1 VEIPL
6 TSIGASDGTTVTE
19 VARPEHDAG
28 HVRLAGAANRAI
40 FDASLDGIMVVDDQ
54 ATCVDVNDSLCH
66 MLKTPRDQ
74 LVGAPVTSF
83 IPPDFVPRVKVAFS
97 ELTIR
102 GVFAGELPL
111 RAADGSI
118 VDLEWTSRA
127 NFVPGLHLCVA
138 RDITERKRAEQER
151 AHLASIVEHS
161 DDAILSETLDGII
174 TSWNRGAER
183 LYGYRADEV
192 LGRSRALIIPPE
204 RRDEL
209 SRMVARLRRGEL
221 IDHFETVRVR
231 KDGSR
236 INVSVSMSPIRDGG
250 GKIVG
255 ASGIG
260 REITEQKR
268 AEDALRE
275 NEARFRAIFESSAV
289 GISRVDRDGRVVEV
303 NPALERM
310 LGYTA
315 QELRG
320 RRFAEIS
327 HPQDGAE
334 SRERYRDL
342 VEGRLDHYTM
352 EKRYLLKL
360 GGVAWATTTVSAVRD
375 AAGTFRF
382 GIGIVQDIT
391 DRRLAEEALRHH
403 REVLERLIDTIPVM
417 ITLYEPT
424 TRVLMLNREFER
436 VTGWSTEAARQGDLM
451 ERCYPD
457 PAYRAE
463 MVEYMQA
470 LTPGW
475 RDVLMTTRD
484 GRTVET
490 SWANIRLSDQTQ
502 VGIGLDM
509 TDRKQAER
517 EREELLSRERAARA
531 DAEEALRVRDEFLSI
546 ASHELRTPVTGI
558 RGTAQVA
565 LRARAR
571 GQLDGERLDRH
582 LATIDQVSGHL
593 ASLVEDLLDVSRLQ
607 RGTLPLRRRPTDL
620 AALVR
625 DAIARYCSDEAREVT
640 LACPS
645 SCPIDVDPDRIE
657 QIVANLLGNA
667 VKYSPEGGEIRVTLD
682 TDGDGAILSVQDQ
695 GIGLPLGAAEQIFQP
710 FGRAPNAATRNIPGL
725 GLGLYVC
732 RQIAEQHGGRL
743 WAESPGEMQGTT
755 LSLWLPRG
763 ATDPAQRPPS
773 ESHPTAVVDPEQGDR
788 PAAS

>member
-1 VEIPL
+1 M
-6 TSIGASDGTTVTE
+6 TD

-28 HVRLAGAANRAI
+28 PFRLAGAAYRAL
-40 FDASLDGIMVVDDQ
+40 FDASLDGIMIVDEQ
-54 ATCVDVNDSLCH
+54 GTCVDANDSLCR
-66 MLKTPRDQ
+66 MLKTPRQQ
-74 LVGAPVTSF
+74 LVGADLTT
-83 IPPDFVPRVKVAFS
+83 FVPPGLIEQATVAFS
-97 ELTIR
+97 DLKAR
-102 GVFAGELPL
+102 GVFAGEFPL
-111 RAADGSI
+111 QAADGSI

-138 RDITERKRAEQER
+138 RDVTERKRAEQER
-151 AHLASIVEHS
+151 AHLAAIVEHS
-161 DDAILSETLDGII
+161 DDAILSETLDGVI
-174 TSWNRGAER
+174 TSWNSGAER

-192 LGRSRALIIPPE
+192 LGRSRALLIPPE
-204 RRDEL
+204 RHDEF
-209 SRMVARLRRGEL
+209 SRTLTRLKSGDRIER
-221 IDHFETVRVR
+221 FETVRVR

-236 INVSVSMSPIRDGG
+236 IDVSVSMSPMRDGDG
-250 GKIVG
+250 NIVG

-260 REITEQKR
+260 REIGARKQ

-303 NPALERM
+303 NPAIERI
-310 LGYTA
+310 LGYTT

-327 HPQDGAE
+327 HPDDGTE

-342 VEGRLDHYTM
+342 VEGHLDHYTM
-352 EKRYLLKL
+352 EKRYFRKQ

-375 AAGTFRF
+375 AAGQFRF
-382 GIGIVQDIT
+382 GIGIIQDIT
-391 DRRLAEEALRHH
+391 DRKRAEDALRHH
-403 REVLERLIDTIPVM
+403 REVLERLVDAIPVM

-436 VTGWSTEAARQGDLM
+436 VTGWSTESWQLVDLM
-451 ERCYPD
+451 EQCYPD
-457 PAYRAE
+457 PAYRQE
-463 MVEYMQA
+463 VLEYMQA

-484 GRTVET
+484 GRVVET
-490 SWANIRLSDQTQ
+490 SWANIRLSDETQ

-517 EREELLSRERAARA
+517 EREELLSREQAARA
-531 DAEEALRVRDEFLSI
+531 DAEEALRARDEFLSI

-565 LRARAR
+565 RRARQR
-571 GQLDGERLDRH
+571 GQLDCERLDRY

-620 AALVR
+620 AVLVR
-625 DAIARYCSDEAREVT
+625 DVIARYSADEAPEMT
-640 LACPS
+640 LTASAACPVE
-645 SCPIDVDPDRIE
+645 VDPDRIE
-657 QIVANLLGNA
+657 QILANLLGNA
-667 VKYSPEGGEIRVTLD
+667 VKYSPDGGEIRVTLCA
-682 TDGDGAILSVQDQ
+682 DGDGARLSVQDH
-695 GIGLPLGAAEQIFQP
+695 GIGLPPEAAEQIFQP
-710 FGRAPNAATRNIPGL
+710 FGRASNAATRSIPGL
-725 GLGLYVC
+725 GLGLYIC

-755 LSLWLPRG
+755 LSLWLPSSTAG
-763 ATDPAQRPPS
+763 GPP
-773 ESHPTAVVDPEQGDR
+773 
-788 PAAS
+788 